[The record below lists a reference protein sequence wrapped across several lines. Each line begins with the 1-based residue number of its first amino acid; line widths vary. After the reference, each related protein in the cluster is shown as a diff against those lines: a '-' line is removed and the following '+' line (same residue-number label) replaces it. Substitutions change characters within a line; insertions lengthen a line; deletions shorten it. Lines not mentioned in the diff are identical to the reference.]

1 MTVLRS
7 PRPLAAVLLLSAAAT
22 LTGCGDG
29 RLKVYPVTGQV
40 LYNGEP
46 LPGVDVAFHPVD
58 PKNDT
63 GYPPHA
69 TTDADGKF
77 ALTTYLKDDGA
88 PAGDFQVAIAFAVQ
102 SSEDGSD
109 QTKRITFQVPAKY
122 HRKDTTDVKVTV
134 TPGSNALDPIKLDGP
149 PRPRRP

>member
-1 MTVLRS
+1 MTARS
-7 PRPLAAVLLLSAAAT
+7 VRGSAVCLLAAAAGLVA
-22 LTGCGDG
+22 GCGDG

-46 LPGVDVAFHPVD
+46 LKGVDVAFHPTD

-69 TTDADGKF
+69 TTDDQGNF

-88 PAGDFQVAIAFAVQ
+88 PAGEFKVAVAFAVQ
-102 SSEDGSD
+102 SSEDGGD
-109 QTKRITFQVPAKY
+109 QTKRITFQVPQKY
-122 HRKDTTDVKVTV
+122 HRKDTTDLVVTV
-134 TPGSNALDPIKLDGP
+134 KPESNRLDPFKLEGP
-149 PRPRRP
+149 SRRP